1 MKYRYRYFS
10 IFPEDLNADYDP
22 YNFIEEPV
30 EPRSFRKM
38 LTRLIGWTVA
48 IPFVLFLLLYQNNSS
63 SISSLFEERQSYLT
77 QLIQSDLE
85 STFQA
90 YETLFQA
97 SQATPNKDA
106 SPEVQVA
113 DLYLSIS
120 QQLPI
125 AQVAVV
131 DSLERSVITYPVL
144 PVEASAMKDLIPLDV
159 SRNQLKSIRLGYRAQ

>member
-1 MKYRYRYFS
+1 MIKKDVLLRFFDFQSGKKVERREEDVYDMKYRYRYFS

-97 SQATPNKDA
+97 SCA
-106 SPEVQVA
+106 
-113 DLYLSIS
+113 
-120 QQLPI
+120 
-125 AQVAVV
+125 
-131 DSLERSVITYPVL
+131 
-144 PVEASAMKDLIPLDV
+144 
-159 SRNQLKSIRLGYRAQ
+159 RA